1 MKKTIFLLGLT
12 LCLIANS
19 CHRDNPVNAPVND
32 GQSNTFV
39 SMDQAEEEVL
49 KLVSIVDGNTKGRQ
63 SRRIAE
69 RFSLG
74 GPDAKTKSEDG
85 EDPLVYVFNFEDEQG
100 FALASGDNRMP
111 PVLCLTDEGNLSD
124 TTSIN
129 EGALAM
135 LSIIDTDYRMAVGLP
150 ITDYDG
156 NTVTSEQ
163 YAQALNFVID
173 DEGGAG
179 SGGSSSTTY
188 TTYTSWTNT
197 TPVGTRTATT
207 WRQRY
212 PFNKYCKTTDGKE
225 AYAGCVAIAVGQ
237 IMYYWGQNTTYNG
250 HYYDWSI
257 MRRITSPL
265 MPTTSSYYSDAWD
278 KVQLLLRDLG
288 RSENLDMDYG
298 EVDNSDGSGANCN
311 HIYRTFM
318 NFGYSNG
325 GTVTDYKLSTLK
337 NCLLDGPVI
346 GCGYSSR
353 KVTKFLG
360 ITIKTTYSDGHEW
373 IYDQYME
380 QYRYRNT
387 YNRTTGQLISSI
399 KETRTLVRCNWGW
412 GGTSDGF
419 YLSGYFNSNDDKGLI
434 TKSSIHG
441 SEEEYYYQYLLN
453 MHTGIHP

>member
-1 MKKTIFLLGLT
+1 MKKTILLLGLT
-12 LCLIANS
+12 LCLIAIS
-19 CHRDNPVNAPVND
+19 CNRENPVNAPVND

-74 GPDAKTKSEDG
+74 GPNAKTKSEDC

-111 PVLCLTDEGNLSD
+111 PVLCLTDEGTLTD

-163 YAQALNFVID
+163 YAPAVDFVID
-173 DEGGAG
+173 DEGGFG
-179 SGGSSSTTY
+179 GGSSSSTY
-188 TTYTSWTNT
+188 TSYTSWTNT

-207 WRQRY
+207 WRQRS

-237 IMYYWGQNTTYNG
+237 IMYYWGKNATYNG
-250 HYYDWSI
+250 HYYDWSA
-257 MRRITSPL
+257 MGSITDRYVS
-265 MPTTSSYYSDAWD
+265 TTHYSEAWN
-278 KVQLLLRDLG
+278 KVQLLLSDLG
-288 RSENLDMDYG
+288 RSENLNMDYG
-298 EVDNSDGSGANCN
+298 EVDNSDGSFASCDN
-311 HIYRTFM
+311 IKRTF
-318 NFGYSNG
+318 NRFGYSNG
-325 GTVTDYKLSTLK
+325 GVKQDYNLGILK
-337 NCLLDGPVI
+337 DNLLIGPVI
-346 GCGYSSR
+346 GCGKSI
-353 KVTKFLG
+353 KTVTKFLG
-360 ITIKTTYSDGHEW
+360 ITINTSYSGGHEW
-373 IYDQYME
+373 IYDQYMI
-380 QYRYRNT
+380 QYRYRNS
-387 YNRTTGQLISSI
+387 YSSSTGQLISST

-412 GGTSDGF
+412 GGRWDGY
-419 YLSGYFNSNDDKGLI
+419 YLSGQYNTNSGADLI
-434 TKSSIHG
+434 TKSDNG
-441 SEEEYYYQYLLN
+441 QYGTDGFYQYKLK